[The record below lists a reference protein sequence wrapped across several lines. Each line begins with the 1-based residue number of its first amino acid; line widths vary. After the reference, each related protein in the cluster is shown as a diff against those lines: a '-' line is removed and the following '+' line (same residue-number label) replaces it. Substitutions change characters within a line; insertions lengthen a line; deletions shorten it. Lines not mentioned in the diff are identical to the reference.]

1 MKYRVRTSFSSAK
14 AAFRPGQVLTESKVS
29 HWKNLK
35 SLINAG
41 FLEIL
46 LEVEDNDSSIPKS

>member
-14 AAFRPGQVLTESKVS
+14 ATFRPGQILTENKVS

-35 SLINAG
+35 PLINAG

-46 LEVEDNDSSIPKS
+46 LEVDDNDSSIPKS